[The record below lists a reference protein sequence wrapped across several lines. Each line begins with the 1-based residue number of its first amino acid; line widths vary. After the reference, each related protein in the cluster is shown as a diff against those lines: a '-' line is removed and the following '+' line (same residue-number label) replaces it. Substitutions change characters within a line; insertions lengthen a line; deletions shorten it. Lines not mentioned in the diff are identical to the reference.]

1 MFRRAHR
8 VRSEGFQRFSGSPEE
23 ICRQIIERCWDADK
37 QYFQVSSGHF
47 TEFYVRDFAHTA
59 AALVALGYGEKVRAT
74 LQYAL
79 RVYARHGRIEQSISP
94 GGKPFSFPAYSPDA
108 LALLLHAMVVT
119 NNADLAKRHRTLL
132 QAEADR
138 FAQTV
143 VDPATMLPYR
153 HKRFSGM
160 RDHAKRQGACYDAV
174 MIGLVAKYAPIF
186 DLKFPYPHKEV
197 AERLVEAYWQGSYF
211 VSDLQKQT
219 IVTGDA
225 NVFPFWTD
233 VLEGVT
239 PRKELA
245 AIRRS
250 AMDALH
256 GNGLDDPWPL
266 RYISPKDA
274 AVERVKLN
282 IGNLFAGDYQ
292 THSIWMNIG
301 MCMLDVLWEAN
312 PKAARVHDHRVGELI
327 AQHGTFLEVYDRTG
341 EPFKTPW
348 YVTDEAML
356 WCAQWL
362 RQVVATK
369 TNN

>member
-1 MFRRAHR
+1 MFRRARR
-8 VRSEGFQRFSGSPEE
+8 VGREGFRRFSGTPEE

-37 QYFQVSSGHF
+37 RYFRVSSGHF
-47 TEFYVRDFAHTA
+47 AEFYVRDFAHTA
-59 AALVALGYGEKVRAT
+59 AALVALGYGEKVKAT

-79 RVYARHGRIEQSISP
+79 RVFARHGRIEQSISP
-94 GGKPFSFPAYSPDA
+94 SGKPFSFPAYSPDA
-108 LALLLHAMVVT
+108 LALLLYAMVIT
-119 NNADLAKRHRTLL
+119 NNIDLAKRHRTLL

-143 VDPATMLPYR
+143 VDPATLLPYR

-174 MIGLVAKYAPIF
+174 MIGLVAKYAPMFGI
-186 DLKFPYPHKEV
+186 KFPYTHREV
-197 AERLVEAYWQGSYF
+197 ARRLVETYWQGGYF
-211 VSDLQKQT
+211 FSDLQKQPL
-219 IVTGDA
+219 VTGDA
-225 NVFPFWTD
+225 NVFPFWTG
-233 VLEGVT
+233 VLEGAI
-239 PRKELA
+239 PKKELA
-245 AIRRS
+245 AMRRH

-256 GNGLDDPWPL
+256 NNRLDNPWPL
-266 RYISPKDA
+266 RYVSPKDVA
-274 AVERVKLN
+274 AEKVRLS

-301 MCMLDVLWEAN
+301 LCMLDVLWGAN
-312 PKAARVHDHRVGELI
+312 PELASTHSRRIGELI
-327 AQHGTFLEVYDRTG
+327 SQHGTFLEVYDRTG

-362 RQVVATK
+362 RRAV
-369 TNN
+369 